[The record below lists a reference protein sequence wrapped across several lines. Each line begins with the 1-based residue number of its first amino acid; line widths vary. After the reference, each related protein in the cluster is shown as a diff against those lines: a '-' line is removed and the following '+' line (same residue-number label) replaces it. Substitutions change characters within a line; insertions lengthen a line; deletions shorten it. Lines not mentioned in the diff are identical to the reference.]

1 MCLRSV
7 LVGCDR
13 LLTLIIQRQQ
23 LSFCAG
29 TMFFGAATEQSKAF
43 QLLDMAAERGVNFFD
58 TAEMYPVP
66 QSAEH
71 QGHSERVLGNWLKA
85 QQR

>member
-1 MCLRSV
+1 MV
-7 LVGCDR
+7 F
-13 LLTLIIQRQQ
+13 QRQQ
-23 LSFCAG
+23 QQSFCAG

-43 QLLDMAAERGVNFFD
+43 QLLDLAAERGVNFFD

-71 QGHSERVLGNWLKA
+71 HSQSEVVLGKWLKA